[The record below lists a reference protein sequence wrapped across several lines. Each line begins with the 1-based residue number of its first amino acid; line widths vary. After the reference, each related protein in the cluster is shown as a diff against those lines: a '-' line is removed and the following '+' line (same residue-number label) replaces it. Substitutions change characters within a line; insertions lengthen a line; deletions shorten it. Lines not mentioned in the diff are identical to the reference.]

1 MVQDHEQRKLA
12 AILAADMVG
21 FSRLM
26 EQDEIGTVAR
36 QRAHRAELID
46 PQISGYHG
54 RIVKTTGDGLLV
66 EFVSVL
72 DAMRCAIA
80 IQESMVVREA
90 ESSDEKRIQYRI
102 GINLGDVIVDGED
115 IFGDGVNV
123 AARLEALSEPGGIC
137 VSDAVHRSIENMVD
151 PKFDYLGE
159 QTVKNIVRPVRVWQW
174 RPTGRGEAHAV
185 EGRGWQADDQ
195 EIRFATSDDGVR
207 IAYATVGEGPP
218 LVKAPNWMHH
228 LEYDWRSPVWRHL
241 MQELARD
248 RTLIRIDQR
257 GNGLSDRDV
266 ESISLEDYASDLET
280 VVSAV
285 GLDRFP
291 LLAISQGCAISVA
304 YTVRNPDKVQG
315 LILYGGYSRGGRM
328 RNSESE
334 KEKADAFVTM
344 MRHGWGQDDPRF
356 RQLFTSA
363 FMPDATPDQIK
374 WFNELQR
381 VSVEP
386 EMAARI
392 RDTNEN
398 VDITEMLPKVDVP
411 TLVMHVRDDG
421 IVPFDEGRRLAS
433 LIPNARFVS
442 LEGRNHLML
451 EDEPAWGRFVTEV
464 QAFLNELDHT
474 A

>member
-1 MVQDHEQRKLA
+1 
-12 AILAADMVG
+12 
-21 FSRLM
+21 
-26 EQDEIGTVAR
+26 
-36 QRAHRAELID
+36 
-46 PQISGYHG
+46 
-54 RIVKTTGDGLLV
+54 
-66 EFVSVL
+66 
-72 DAMRCAIA
+72 
-80 IQESMVVREA
+80 
-90 ESSDEKRIQYRI
+90 
-102 GINLGDVIVDGED
+102 
-115 IFGDGVNV
+115 
-123 AARLEALSEPGGIC
+123 
-137 VSDAVHRSIENMVD
+137 MVD

-248 RTLIRIDQR
+248 RTLIRFDQR